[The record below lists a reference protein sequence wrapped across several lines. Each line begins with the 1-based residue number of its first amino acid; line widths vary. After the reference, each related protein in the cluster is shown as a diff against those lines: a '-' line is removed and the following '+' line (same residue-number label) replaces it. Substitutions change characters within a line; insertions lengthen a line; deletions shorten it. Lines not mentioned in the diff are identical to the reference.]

1 MIDNMLIRSQQY
13 MLAVEG
19 FYNHKIDGVWGSMS
33 QTAMRSFSN
42 KDNFKPAKVRG
53 EFSFFIPYSVL
64 PKGYTW
70 GNVFGQRSVILR
82 KEKGSK
88 VSLVE
93 WLTNMEK
100 ACVSGTSLNNKKGTD
115 SNIAPKDQVKPQ
127 QQPPVVMTKPEN
139 KVAANSKK

>member
-70 GNVFGQRSVILR
+70 G
-82 KEKGSK
+82 SK